1 MALQFLLRIE
11 IPRIEN
17 TVHFMNDYF
26 QMERILSGL
35 LKLMF
40 DNELNYKFIRTRITL
55 LWPKWLSA
63 YNELMIKW
71 PKVVSLQQ
79 KLNIIMYM
87 GFLSMEFGFK
97 LGQLSSTGGPLGE
110 LVQWSD
116 LIAELYLLGHSLM
129 ICTEVRTLNNCIHF
143 YNDRI

>member
-1 MALQFLLRIE
+1 
-11 IPRIEN
+11 
-17 TVHFMNDYF
+17 
-26 QMERILSGL
+26 MERILSGL

-97 LGQLSSTGGPLGE
+97 LGQLSSTE
-110 LVQWSD
+110 
-116 LIAELYLLGHSLM
+116 
-129 ICTEVRTLNNCIHF
+129 T
-143 YNDRI
+143 